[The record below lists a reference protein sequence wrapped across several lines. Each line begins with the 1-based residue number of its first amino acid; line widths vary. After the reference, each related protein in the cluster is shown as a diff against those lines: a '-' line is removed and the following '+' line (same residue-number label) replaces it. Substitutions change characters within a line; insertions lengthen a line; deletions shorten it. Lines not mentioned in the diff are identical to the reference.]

1 MLDSAKHFSRLP
13 AALEPLKA
21 IDRWVLWR
29 FEVVDGKRAKVPYA
43 PSGLKAKTNDATTWS
58 SYAAVIAAF
67 DSGDYNGIGFC
78 LRNSSICAFDLDHC
92 HNPETGLVHLWANTL
107 VHERAKSYAEITPS
121 GEGLRI
127 IGFGT
132 GPRLLRK
139 QKVDAEMSCE
149 SYRDCEKYITISGN
163 QLNGSANQL
172 INIDAAM
179 DEVVQELDANSR
191 SSTTADAD
199 AETDESSPD
208 TEELPRSLTVKLHI
222 PNLGAGRE
230 HAGYD
235 TRSALTLA
243 FIIEALRAR
252 ISAATIKAACVD
264 TQHRG
269 RAVFEHCQ
277 ENGGRNYVAR
287 QIKQARIK
295 MKESLDAE
303 VATINK
309 THALV
314 LAGNRASMMKFEKI
328 AGKDQFRLLQVGA
341 FKIWFANQQITVG
354 KKVMTLGDFWISH
367 RDRREYHGIEFEPT
381 GGRDGYYNLWRGFAV
396 EPREGD
402 CSKFLAH
409 LKDNVARGN
418 EFHYTWILGW
428 FAQIFQ
434 QLDIKVGTSVC
445 LRGKQGVGK
454 TKVGEVIGSL
464 LGRHYELVS
473 DPRYITG
480 QFNSHMAGL
489 LLIHADEAFWA
500 GDKRAEGKLKNLVT
514 GLTHQLEFK
523 NVDPISVRNHIRL
536 FVTGNQEWLVPAGF
550 GERRFA
556 VFDVGEEKIKN
567 HDYFAAIDAEM
578 NQGGREA
585 LLHHLLSFD
594 LSQVNLRVI
603 PSTEALFEQIVESA
617 TPEQAWWLDT
627 LKRGELPRGVNEADT
642 CPKRSL
648 FRRYV
653 QHAQL
658 QGARRKAVETKI
670 GMFLTKYVGQGL
682 KADEKRIYTI
692 HRGIRDIQET
702 GWIYK
707 FPPLWECRQR
717 FASEVQ
723 QVIAWGPDAETTQW
737 DHEAVLVY
745 EDDDAF

>member
-1 MLDSAKHFSRLP
+1 M
-13 AALEPLKA
+13 
-21 IDRWVLWR
+21 
-29 FEVVDGKRAKVPYA
+29 
-43 PSGLKAKTNDATTWS
+43 
-58 SYAAVIAAF
+58 
-67 DSGDYNGIGFC
+67 
-78 LRNSSICAFDLDHC
+78 
-92 HNPETGLVHLWANTL
+92 
-107 VHERAKSYAEITPS
+107 
-121 GEGLRI
+121 
-127 IGFGT
+127 
-132 GPRLLRK
+132 
-139 QKVDAEMSCE
+139 
-149 SYRDCEKYITISGN
+149 
-163 QLNGSANQL
+163 
-172 INIDAAM
+172 
-179 DEVVQELDANSR
+179 
-191 SSTTADAD
+191 
-199 AETDESSPD
+199 
-208 TEELPRSLTVKLHI
+208 
-222 PNLGAGRE
+222 
-230 HAGYD
+230 
-235 TRSALTLA
+235 
-243 FIIEALRAR
+243 
-252 ISAATIKAACVD
+252 
-264 TQHRG
+264 
-269 RAVFEHCQ
+269 
-277 ENGGRNYVAR
+277 ENGGRAYVAR

-295 MKESLDAE
+295 IKEGLDAE
-303 VATINK
+303 MVTINK

-314 LAGNRASMMKFEKI
+314 LAGNKASVMKFEKI

-341 FKIWFANQQITVG
+341 FKIWFANQHVPVG
-354 KKVMTLGDFWISH
+354 KKVMTLGDFWIGH

-381 GGRDGYYNLWRGFAV
+381 GGRDGYYNMWRGFAI

-402 CSKFLAH
+402 CSKFLGH

-418 EFHYTWILGW
+418 EDHFKWIVGW

-434 QLDIKVGTSVC
+434 QLDTKVGTSLC
-445 LRGKQGVGK
+445 LRGKQGVRK
-454 TKVGEVIGSL
+454 TKVGEVVGAL

-489 LLIHADEAFWA
+489 LLVHADEAFWA

-556 VFDVGEEKIKN
+556 VFDVGEGKIKN

-682 KADEKRIYTI
+682 KADEKRTYTI

-723 QVIAWGPDAETTQW
+723 QVIAWGPDAGTTQW
-737 DHEAVLVY
+737 EHEAVLVY